1 MSVFHQNWTQTL
13 TMSIIFAGLGF
24 MRHPFQLFSFQDLI
38 STFVPSPVCIVR
50 ALVLINGSS
59 RTKLLTDRS
68 SCLIQCPAV
77 SVTAH
82 KTNTSLFPIL
92 LSSLTLSIAS
102 LLIWGLIFSFF
113 LWYRCVG
120 FYHFSLS
127 LSLSL
132 SGMCLMVWRH
142 AHSTDIDWNV
152 WTTLDQVL
160 GVLLLLCQQ
169 QRNHW
174 PVRIFSGL

>member
-1 MSVFHQNWTQTL
+1 MPIL
-13 TMSIIFAGLGF
+13 FARLGF
-24 MRHPFQLFSFQDLI
+24 MPHPFQLLYFQDLI
-38 STFVPSPVCIVR
+38 STYVPSPVCIGR
-50 ALVLINGSS
+50 ALVLFNGSS
-59 RTKLLTDRS
+59 RTKLLIDRS
-68 SCLIQCPAV
+68 SCLIQCPTV
-77 SVTAH
+77 SVTTH
-82 KTNTSLFPIL
+82 KTNTSLFSIL

-102 LLIWGLIFSFF
+102 LMIWGLVIFSFF
-113 LWYRCVG
+113 CGIFLLA
-120 FYHFSLS
+120 FIISLF

-132 SGMCLMVWRH
+132 SGMCLTVSRH